1 MKKVVGV
8 ILILVLFAFV
18 GCKKQSYHQLIQHRW
33 SCVKII
39 GFDSTGSVLYTAP
52 FNNTDTAYLTASFT
66 SDSMEIATVYF
77 PLGHQIVKSSTTY
90 SIQRDILQTHYSFL
104 NIYTPDTTFA
114 ILQLDKSNLLL
125 SDKTANSST
134 LSHTQFVFVKM

>member
-1 MKKVVGV
+1 MKKIVGV
-8 ILILVLFAFV
+8 ILVLVLLAFA
-18 GCKKQSYHQLIQHRW
+18 GCKKQSYSQLIQHRW

-66 SDSMEIATVYF
+66 SDSMEIATVYL
-77 PLGHQIVKSSTTY
+77 PLGQLVKSSTTY
-90 SIQRDILQTHYSFL
+90 SIQGDILQAHRSLL

-114 ILQLDKSNLLL
+114 ILQLDKSNLAL
-125 SDKTANSST
+125 SDKTANSATS
-134 LSHTQFVFVKM
+134 SHREFVFVKM